1 MNTRVQLSN
10 CLFEHEIFYRIF
22 AYNITEML
30 KTKTIGNRENGNISA
45 NIEFSNVTHKIFIIR
60 QRVKV
65 EISTYLSTYTYFSTT
80 K

>member
-30 KTKTIGNRENGNISA
+30 KTKTIGNREN
-45 NIEFSNVTHKIFIIR
+45 VTHKIFIIR